1 MKITIFPN
9 PTFSE
14 VTILGSEEELTQIR
28 VLNAMGQDVTS
39 LTRQIGKSDSR
50 RLVEMVNLRPGLY
63 FINAKS
69 AVNKVQKR

>member
-63 FINAKS
+63 FIKTKS

>member
-50 RLVEMVNLRPGLY
+50 RLVEMANLRPGLY
-63 FINAKS
+63 FIKTKS